1 MVSMDTDESHVPSRD
16 ALRADL
22 AETKLVVIDLTT
34 QLEECTLKLALGG
47 GANSEKTHVVS
58 EALKTQREQR
68 VVIDALTKEV
78 NGLRQK
84 ARLMEAH
91 IDTLTEQERELRKTF
106 DRFVTWIVFF
116 VLCLAAVAACHL
128 CGVTGA
134 AGGYFGD
141 TIANWKKE
149 L

>member
-1 MVSMDTDESHVPSRD
+1 MVSMDTDESRVPSRD

-116 VLCLAAVAACHL
+116 VLCFAAVAACHL
-128 CGVTGA
+128 CGVTGS
-134 AGGYFGD
+134 YCP
-141 TIANWKKE
+141 
-149 L
+149 